1 MKFMSL
7 LRNLLSNKI
16 ILYVVTRYGT
26 YALQFLVSIVI
37 AAKLGPYFFGVY
49 GFILL
54 IFQYFSQINFGIPH
68 SLNVLVVHNKNNDYA
83 CKNYLANS
91 IYLYL
96 ILSLIIV
103 CFFVFYKF
111 LDLQISDE
119 YPIEDYLPIVIVI
132 AILSYFNSLFTI
144 YVRARNKV
152 NAMALMQSINVIM
165 NLLVVFIYNGEK
177 LIYALLISLVVGN
190 LISFFIAKKC
200 DVFLPKSGIDIN
212 KGMLRELTHK
222 GFFLFFYNSAFYFI
236 LLSIRTIVSS
246 NYTVEEFGLF
256 TFSFT
261 IANAFMMLIDSI
273 SAVVYPKILDLLSSD
288 DENSILKTIS
298 ILRTGY
304 ISVAHF
310 LIYLAIMIFPAL
322 VILLP
327 KYSGAIVTFNFIAL
341 AILAN
346 ANSFGYST
354 LLVARNK
361 EKSIAVISLVSL
373 LINILLGL
381 AMVHLFNVDFSLV
394 IIATLIAYLVF
405 SALSVIN
412 GASQLKSISW
422 KRIAM
427 DFFPIKLF
435 IPYTTTILVSI
446 LENYKY
452 MFLPFIVYLLLN
464 YKDLFKMKEF
474 AMKIWHNPNLGDI

>member
-1 MKFMSL
+1 MSL

-288 DENSILKTIS
+288 DESTIIKTIS

-304 ISVAHF
+304 ISTAHM
-310 LIYLAIMIFPAL
+310 LIYLAVMIFPIF
-322 VILLP
+322 ILFLP
-327 KYSGAIVTFNFIAL
+327 NYSGAVVAFNFIAL
-341 AILAN
+341 SILAN

-361 EKSIAVISLVSL
+361 EKTIAIVSLVSL
-373 LINILLGL
+373 LINIVGGL
-381 AMVHLFNVDFSLV
+381 VLVHVLNVDFAFV
-394 IIATLIAYLVF
+394 IIATLVSYMIF
-405 SALSVIN
+405 SILSVVK
-412 GASQLKSISW
+412 GASILKNVPRKIVL
-422 KRIAM
+422 R
-427 DFFPIKLF
+427 DFFPIKLL
-435 IPYTTTILVSI
+435 IPYIVTLLVSVYGD
-446 LENYKY
+446 LNY
-452 MFLPFIVYLLLN
+452 MFLPFAFYLILN
-464 YKDLFKMKEF
+464 YKDIYRIKELSLT
-474 AMKIWHNPNLGDI
+474 IWRNPNIGDI